1 MLLEK
6 LNYIQAHIPLLNKKI
21 NHICEEYNITNEE
34 LLLEMIKF
42 LTLIYTTNKKLSPS
56 LVVDLAWHEFI
67 LFTRYY
73 QEFCMTHFNKFIHHT
88 PSENEDN
95 SIYQKTID
103 HYIKLYGKPPEVIWG
118 NFAIKEW
125 EASKCGAC
133 HN

>member
-1 MLLEK
+1 MNQR
-6 LNYIQAHIPLLNKKI
+6 LNDIQTQIPLLRKKVD
-21 NHICEEYNITNEE
+21 HICEKYNITSEE

-42 LTLIYTTNKKLSPS
+42 LTLIHSTNQKLSPS

-73 QEFCMTHFNKFIHHT
+73 QEFCMTHFNRFIHHT

-95 SIYQKTID
+95 SIYQKTIK
-103 HYIKLYGKPPEVIWG
+103 HYIKQYGMPPEAIWG
-118 NFAIKEW
+118 NLAVEEW

>member
-42 LTLIYTTNKKLSPS
+42 LNLIYTTNKKLSPS